1 MDNKTHY
8 VDRYIQRDP
17 EWKRKKL
24 LIEYFPTKRLSI
36 SQNSLH
42 TTNTIKIPLYFE
54 NRTTD
59 GRVMAKY
66 VSPKK
71 LTKKKSHHAI
81 FIKGKC

>member
-36 SQNSLH
+36 
-42 TTNTIKIPLYFE
+42 TTLLLQTKRLCKKLYFPFLFA
-54 NRTTD
+54 NKND
-59 GRVMAKY
+59 K
-66 VSPKK
+66 
-71 LTKKKSHHAI
+71 
-81 FIKGKC
+81 

>member
-8 VDRYIQRDP
+8 VDRYIQREL

-42 TTNTIKIPLYFE
+42 TTNTR
-54 NRTTD
+54 N
-59 GRVMAKY
+59 KY
-66 VSPKK
+66 II
-71 LTKKKSHHAI
+71 A
-81 FIKGKC
+81 